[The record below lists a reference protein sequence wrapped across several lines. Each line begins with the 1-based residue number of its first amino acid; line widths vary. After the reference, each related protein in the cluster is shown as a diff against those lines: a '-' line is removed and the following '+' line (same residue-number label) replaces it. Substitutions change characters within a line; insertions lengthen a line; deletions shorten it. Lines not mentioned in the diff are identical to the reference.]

1 MILNIPNGG
10 NDIWLECTSQTI
22 PFGFLG
28 SFTDDRDVLVVTPEG
43 GIIKRTP
50 AYLNEDNL
58 QTINGSIQLYKNG
71 SIGASLERVSSGI
84 QYDQKSSFDS
94 MSDEDLK
101 KHYMSNVWDY
111 NNNLE
116 ITSTKQHDLKW

>member
-1 MILNIPNGG
+1 MLWAGERKRSVEKDFSSMQGNHAILNIPNNG

-28 SFTDDRDVLVVTPEG
+28 DFTDDRDVLVVTPEG

-58 QTINGSIQLYKNG
+58 QTIEWKYSI
-71 SIGASLERVSSGI
+71 I
-84 QYDQKSSFDS
+84 Q
-94 MSDEDLK
+94 
-101 KHYMSNVWDY
+101 
-111 NNNLE
+111 
-116 ITSTKQHDLKW
+116 KW